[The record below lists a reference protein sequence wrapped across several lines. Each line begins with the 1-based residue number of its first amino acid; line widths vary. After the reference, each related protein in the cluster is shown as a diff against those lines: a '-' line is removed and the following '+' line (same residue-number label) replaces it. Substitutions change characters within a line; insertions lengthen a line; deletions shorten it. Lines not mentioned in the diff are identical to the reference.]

1 MLPIGTFQAATLLN
15 AAQAN
20 LKDAF
25 KSLNDGKQTKWNQPA
40 KKVAICRGS
49 LAWLG
54 RQTHNLV
61 FEGSNPSL
69 GTKQPQFAKETQIKP
84 LIQHGKQLTATAN
97 ALFYAILNEGV
108 QA

>member
-1 MLPIGTFQAATLLN
+1 MVLTGTFQVAALLN
-15 AAQAN
+15 VTQPN
-20 LKDAF
+20 RIGTF